1 MEVEDIRKQGF
12 FDRLKNNSVFKKLKS
27 IKNIQ
32 IIVAIFIIAVALI
45 IYSSVMSS
53 RGGKSEATGSVM
65 TSDEQRLSAI
75 LSRIEGAGEV
85 EAMITVSDKKIVGV
99 LIIAEGADSITVRVR
114 LMEAAAT
121 ALGVDKN
128 IVSVLTSTT

>member
-12 FDRLKNNSVFKKLKS
+12 FDRVRNSSAFKKLKS

-53 RGGKSEATGSVM
+53 RGGKSEATSSVM

-75 LSRIEGAGEV
+75 LSRIEGAGDV

>member
-12 FDRLKNNSVFKKLKS
+12 FDRLKNNATFKKLKS

-53 RGGKSEATGSVM
+53 RGGKSEATSSVM

-75 LSRIEGAGEV
+75 LSRIEGAGDV